1 MLYMNSALSVYMV
14 VNYLYR
20 QRIQTSAICLN
31 MFNRYENIDKIVIK
45 LDKLVVILLRKILPR
60 TFSIMFLKMAQ
71 SKLEME
77 NNTAHNKL
85 LW

>member
-1 MLYMNSALSVYMV
+1 
-14 VNYLYR
+14 
-20 QRIQTSAICLN
+20 

-77 NNTAHNKL
+77 NNTAH
-85 LW
+85 